1 MKLFHL
7 SDLHIGLKLYNRDMA
22 DDQRYILDEI
32 RELAVQRKPDVI
44 LIAGD
49 IYDRAIPSAEAVE
62 LFDSFLTG
70 LTRSLPEC
78 TVMAISGNHDSPARI
93 NLFRDILSEEKI
105 FMIGIPPMK
114 EDEHIFRTT
123 LFDEHG
129 PVNFFLLP
137 FVRPSMV
144 RPIVGTDENGNS
156 CSYDES
162 LRRLLARE
170 EIDES
175 ERNVIVSHQ
184 FYLPKGTDANAVE
197 RMESEIVT
205 VGNIDQVGAD
215 ILSPFDYAALGHIHK
230 PMRVG
235 SEAFRYCGTPIPC
248 SFGEADQQKAVL
260 EVELGEKGTVSVE
273 ALPLSPRRKMRVIS
287 GTPEEVFEN
296 GTDDY
301 VRIDLTGTAGE
312 GETDLQ
318 DMLRTVFPNLL
329 EIRRV
334 VPFSADYA
342 AGARAVSDE
351 RTDPYSLCRAFL
363 PEETDEE
370 EYALLREIVNHVKGV

>member
-137 FVRPSMV
+137 FAQISTSQSSPVPSFHGFWHLSRSGV
-144 RPIVGTDENGNS
+144 TDGS
-156 CSYDES
+156 PSWTADC
-162 LRRLLARE
+162 
-170 EIDES
+170 
-175 ERNVIVSHQ
+175 VHQ
-184 FYLPKGTDANAVE
+184 Y
-197 RMESEIVT
+197 S
-205 VGNIDQVGAD
+205 
-215 ILSPFDYAALGHIHK
+215 
-230 PMRVG
+230 
-235 SEAFRYCGTPIPC
+235 
-248 SFGEADQQKAVL
+248 
-260 EVELGEKGTVSVE
+260 TVS
-273 ALPLSPRRKMRVIS
+273 AQKYK
-287 GTPEEVFEN
+287 F
-296 GTDDY
+296 
-301 VRIDLTGTAGE
+301 
-312 GETDLQ
+312 
-318 DMLRTVFPNLL
+318 
-329 EIRRV
+329 
-334 VPFSADYA
+334 
-342 AGARAVSDE
+342 
-351 RTDPYSLCRAFL
+351 
-363 PEETDEE
+363 
-370 EYALLREIVNHVKGV
+370 